1 MMIGLVDEAL
11 EGFDENKCTVIVF
24 LDLSAAFDTIDQ
36 EELLDILLEEI
47 GISGTALAWSRLF
60 MIGRTQKVRINNEY
74 SESMEVLFGTPQG
87 SVLGPE
93 MFSLYVRNQPKVFEK
108 CKFKSSSFADDS
120 NGRKTFALVFQ
131 YNVLNHKVRNCLN
144 ELTK

>member
-1 MMIGLVDEAL
+1 MVGLIDEVL

-36 EELLDILLEEI
+36 EKLLEILSEEI
-47 GISGTALAWSRLF
+47 GISGTALKWFRSF
-60 MIGRTQKVRINNEY
+60 MTGRTQKVRINNEY
-74 SESMEVLFGTPQG
+74 SESLDVKFGTPQG

-108 CKFKSSSFADDS
+108 CNFNSSSFADDS
-120 NGRKTFALVFQ
+120 NRRKTFAITFQ
-131 YNVLNHKVRNCLN
+131 YDVLKNDVRNCL
-144 ELTK
+144 EEIT